1 MTEDAETEKSGKNEN
16 TSQEDKE
23 KASPEKLGIT
33 MDKRID
39 LAVAIA
45 IVLLGMSIVIT
56 ARDIREGMIP
66 DTITS
71 RGMPN
76 IGGIL
81 LIFFGIILTATRL
94 LTWSALPSN
103 LVPAE
108 GKEDEEGHPASWIR
122 AWAVILAAWLSVWL
136 LKPLGFLLATPPF
149 LLVFLLIMGVR
160 SWGRLISYPIIYTL
174 LTWYVFSQLLKVILP
189 LGPLTRLGRSLGLTP

>member
-1 MTEDAETEKSGKNEN
+1 MAKNVKNVKRSSNEETSRGDEG
-16 TSQEDKE
+16 
-23 KASPEKLGIT
+23 KASPLKLSLT

-39 LAVAIA
+39 LAVDAA
-45 IVLLGMSIVIT
+45 IVLLGVFILVKT
-56 ARDIREGMIP
+56 RDILPGTVADP
-66 DTITS
+66 ITS